1 MLFRALILLALSF
14 SSTITNAAE
23 AECPR
28 IISQSPYITEM
39 LDYLDLGHC
48 IVGVSRYSKRDLPHT
63 GGILDPDAA
72 AIDALMADILI
83 TSDWATQETLNKAV
97 PKKMHVLR
105 LASFNKMNQLEQ
117 NMREVIQATG
127 MLQALPKVEV
137 FVKAWRKK
145 IKRVKGNNKKV
156 LLLSACN
163 GSPYSFGPDT
173 RLFDL
178 FTQAGFRVVETKD
191 KIRHIRPGLEIE
203 TLTALVN
210 QYQPDLLFV
219 FERRIS
225 KQCQLIAPEIPVQI
239 LTLDG
244 NKFLNPSVSILEGL
258 DSLLK
263 KQKLWLN

>member
-1 MLFRALILLALSF
+1 MVFRFLILLFISF
-14 SSTITNAAE
+14 GSTHAHAVETQ
-23 AECPR
+23 CPR

-63 GGILDPDAA
+63 GGILDPDDV

-83 TSDWATQETLNKAV
+83 TSDWATQATLNKAV
-97 PKKMHVLR
+97 PKETRVLR

-127 MLQALPKVEV
+127 MSQALPKVEA
-137 FVKAWRKK
+137 FAKAWRKK
-145 IKRVKGNNKKV
+145 INRVKGNNKRV

-178 FTQAGFRVVETKD
+178 FTQAGFRVVETRE

-210 QYQPDLLFV
+210 QYQPDILFV
-219 FERRIS
+219 FERHIS
-225 KQCQLIAPEIPVQI
+225 KQCQLIASEIPVQI

-244 NKFLNPSVSILEGL
+244 KNFLNPSVLILEGL

-263 KQKLWLN
+263 KQKRWLN

>member
-1 MLFRALILLALSF
+1 MLFRILILLAISF
-14 SSTITNAAE
+14 SATAANSNK

-28 IISQSPYITEM
+28 IISQSPYITDM
-39 LDYLDLGHC
+39 LDYLNLGHC

-83 TSDWATQETLNKAV
+83 TSDWATQATLNKAT
-97 PKKMHVLR
+97 PKKTRVLR
-105 LASFNKMNQLEQ
+105 LASFNKMSQLEQ

-127 MLQALPKVEV
+127 MLQALPKVDA
-137 FVKAWRKK
+137 FAKAWRKK
-145 IKRVKGNNKKV
+145 VQRVKGNKKKV

-225 KQCQLIAPEIPVQI
+225 KQCKLIAPKIPVRI
-239 LTLDG
+239 LTFDG

-258 DSLLK
+258 DMLLN